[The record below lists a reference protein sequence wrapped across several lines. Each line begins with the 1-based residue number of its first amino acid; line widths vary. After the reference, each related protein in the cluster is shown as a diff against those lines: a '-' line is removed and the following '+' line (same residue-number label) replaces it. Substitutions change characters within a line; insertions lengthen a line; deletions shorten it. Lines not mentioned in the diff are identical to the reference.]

1 MRKPLTPKAKRRLLG
16 LGQDLLILVL
26 VVSAVMLAG
35 GSGLLDFAGD
45 ISGGVLGMQSGQNQ
59 GGQKEYTAAAEPL
72 SMMLTPE
79 AGAHCGVMYSQEELY
94 SAYDRFSATLAE
106 ALGSSGEPEQIS
118 EEEWRAALNE
128 TGVFFDFYCDFQLS
142 SLAIWLG
149 TEINGSAAG
158 HTARRICISLDNGL
172 VWLSYV
178 RSRDEGGF
186 YRCSTSVQAGE
197 FAARVGESIPNGAEF
212 VFELSPTYDALDPYT
227 VLMQGSIVLGSIS
240 GENSLRSA
248 DSEALYTAFG
258 LSSYLASTYP
268 ESDGTL
274 VSVEGEATLRLGADG
289 ELKYSFKPIEDES
302 APKLSPTDAIELARR
317 LVENTAGR
325 YCGEASLRLSYI

>member
-106 ALGSSGEPEQIS
+106 ALG
-118 EEEWRAALNE
+118 
-128 TGVFFDFYCDFQLS
+128 LS
-142 SLAIWLG
+142 LIH
-149 TEINGSAAG
+149 I
-158 HTARRICISLDNGL
+158 
-172 VWLSYV
+172 
-178 RSRDEGGF
+178 
-186 YRCSTSVQAGE
+186 
-197 FAARVGESIPNGAEF
+197 
-212 VFELSPTYDALDPYT
+212 
-227 VLMQGSIVLGSIS
+227 
-240 GENSLRSA
+240 
-248 DSEALYTAFG
+248 
-258 LSSYLASTYP
+258 
-268 ESDGTL
+268 
-274 VSVEGEATLRLGADG
+274 
-289 ELKYSFKPIEDES
+289 
-302 APKLSPTDAIELARR
+302 
-317 LVENTAGR
+317 
-325 YCGEASLRLSYI
+325 

>member
-45 ISGGVLGMQSGQNQ
+45 ISGGVLGMPSGQNQ

-142 SLAIWLG
+142 SLGICLG
-149 TEINGSAAG
+149 TEIK
-158 HTARRICISLDNGL
+158 GL
-172 VWLSYV
+172 
-178 RSRDEGGF
+178 
-186 YRCSTSVQAGE
+186 
-197 FAARVGESIPNGAEF
+197 AARPTAHS
-212 VFELSPTYDALDPYT
+212 LS
-227 VLMQGSIVLGSIS
+227 Q
-240 GENSLRSA
+240 
-248 DSEALYTAFG
+248 
-258 LSSYLASTYP
+258 
-268 ESDGTL
+268 
-274 VSVEGEATLRLGADG
+274 
-289 ELKYSFKPIEDES
+289 
-302 APKLSPTDAIELARR
+302 
-317 LVENTAGR
+317 
-325 YCGEASLRLSYI
+325 